1 MDRILA
7 LFVTFLPR
15 RYWRGAHGVGILISG
30 LLQLGIAGGALVSN
44 YSRFASSVSDTVAEV
59 TIDAAEQD
67 PGTGGKIQAGHAMAL
82 GALTPIGFVMTSK
95 SGRLLLYLV
104 ISALVRLLGYAT
116 DHPWGDPLLTFVD
129 DIFHDGLRSIGR
141 TGRSAL
147 RTVQAWRRRA
157 SSENDS

>member
-1 MDRILA
+1 MARILA

-59 TIDAAEQD
+59 TIEAAESD
-67 PGTGGKIQAGHAMAL
+67 PTTGRKIQAGHAMAL

-104 ISALVRLLGYAT
+104 ISAIVRLFGYAT

-129 DIFHDGLRSIGR
+129 DILHDGLNSIGR
-141 TGRSAL
+141 RGRSGL
-147 RTVQAWRRRA
+147 RAVQSWWRRA
-157 SSENDS
+157 PGEDDS